1 MFQAAAR
8 LLSHREHTRAELR
21 RKLLAR
27 AWSAD
32 DIDVALQ
39 RLAEQGMQ
47 SDERFTEQYVRLRTE
62 KGYGPARISAEL
74 RERGVNGALVDA
86 WLQAGDS
93 QWRDRMEQLVLK
105 KYGQPPAKDNQR
117 EIARCGRF
125 LAQRGFPSRL
135 IREYLFVD

>member
-1 MFQAAAR
+1 MR

>member
-1 MFQAAAR
+1 MR

-32 DIDVALQ
+32 DIDDALQ